1 MKKTGFFGGT
11 FDPIHFGHI
20 NLAIQLAEIHALDE
34 VLFCPA
40 GRSPFKASRPPLA
53 FAEDRIMMVKL
64 AIQEIDAFR
73 VSSIEIQRK
82 GLSYTI
88 DTLRAL
94 KESYKPQTQ
103 WYILL
108 SEDSL
113 SCFHLWKE
121 PEEIIRMAWPL
132 IGSRSSVRP
141 EIPPSPVREALL
153 EGLTETKQYEISS
166 TDIRDR
172 LKKGLYCG
180 HLVPSKVLE
189 YIAQR
194 RLYCE

>member
-1 MKKTGFFGGT
+1 MKKIGFFGGT

-20 NLAIQLAEIHALDE
+20 NLAIQLCEIHALDQ
-34 VLFCPA
+34 VIFCPA
-40 GRSPFKASRPPLA
+40 GRSPFKASQAP
-53 FAEDRIMMVKL
+53 FASPQNRIAMVK
-64 AIQEIDAFR
+64 AVIEEIDLFR
-73 VSSIEIQRK
+73 LSAIEIQRP
-82 GLSYTI
+82 GLSYTV

-94 KESYKPQTQ
+94 KESYGVESR

-113 SCFHLWKE
+113 SSFHRWKE

-132 IGSRSSVRP
+132 IGSRSVSRS

-153 EGLTETKQYEISS
+153 GGLTETAQFEISS
-166 TDIRDR
+166 TEIRDR

-189 YIAQR
+189 YIVQHS
-194 RLYCE
+194 LY